1 MVSRSPV
8 NLRKFARVT
17 LEAGSIVPTELA
29 NNSEITAQVQDV
41 TYPEIAVAELNAP
54 GAKAD
59 YPVTGKLQPMNCV
72 MVMTS
77 VHAALLAGIGQEFSV
92 EYEETLVTPRSA
104 DRPMLTMDITG
115 ILLRT
120 NFGNLNLAADEIR
133 PVTYNYRLLAYKLVK
148 GDVAQPVYDIDIPSG
163 IYRQNGVDM
172 FPE

>member
-8 NLRKFARVT
+8 NLRKFARIT
-17 LEAGSIVPTELA
+17 LEEGTVVPAELA

-54 GAKAD
+54 GDKAD
-59 YPVTGKLQPMNCV
+59 YPLTGKLQPMNLV

-77 VHAALLAGIGQEFSV
+77 IHAALLAGVGKEYSF

-104 DRPMLTMDITG
+104 SRPMLTMDVTG

-120 NFGNLNLAADEIR
+120 NLANLNLANDEIR

-148 GDVAQPVYDIDIPSG
+148 GDVDEPVYDIDIPAR
-163 IYRQNGVDM
+163 IYRQNGEDM